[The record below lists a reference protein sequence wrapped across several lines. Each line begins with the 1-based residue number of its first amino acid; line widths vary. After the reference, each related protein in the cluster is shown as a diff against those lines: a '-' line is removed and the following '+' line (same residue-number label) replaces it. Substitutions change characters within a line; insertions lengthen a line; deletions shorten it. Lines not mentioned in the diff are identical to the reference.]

1 MARKKVEKIQSLFS
15 SNKKSIES
23 VKMDK
28 LQIICPTNYSFVMV
42 EALWR
47 AHYQILPMI
56 SLKEFIILNANA
68 GMIIKKLKNL
78 ELNPM
83 T

>member
-1 MARKKVEKIQSLFS
+1 
-15 SNKKSIES
+15 
-23 VKMDK
+23 MDK
-28 LQIICPTNYSFVMV
+28 LQITCPTNYSFVIV
-42 EALWR
+42 VDLWR

-78 ELNPM
+78 ELNTM